1 MDNKIHISINDL
13 NKRQTEIFK
22 SVINTPA
29 SETKYHIIRA
39 SRQSGKSFL
48 IIRLAIY
55 FAFSKPNQ
63 KGGLISASFV
73 QFEKVFKDIIDIC
86 PPGLIHSSSKGINTI
101 IFANGTSLQFFTAK
115 NYNSIVGNTFDF
127 LIGDEVALYPPGAL
141 EIITPTLAAKK
152 EAKAVFASTPRGK
165 NDFYTYCVKGMD
177 TSQSF
182 YKHYRMM
189 YTDNE
194 QYDLREVEEKR
205 KIMPEAIFKTEYLG
219 EFVFGKSSVFGDFAK
234 YQLIKNWILYEGN
247 QLYAGIDWAGDG
259 EDSTMLT
266 IMDAFGKILYMF
278 EPESNNI
285 PEQVNELSLVL
296 KKYNYPITYSECNGL
311 GLGATE
317 MLQLKANNIYKFY
330 MSNTSKNDVVSTFIL
345 NMNENGILLPTVDL
359 FPKLDT
365 EMVAFVVSR
374 TANGSLTYAH
384 SKGFHDDSVDSVL
397 IANYARNKMANIGG
411 VIFDTDDIAEELNSP
426 ILTNEDYNQK
436 IYKEKNSYTSF
447 VDSLYPDD

>member
-1 MDNKIHISINDL
+1 
-13 NKRQTEIFK
+13 
-22 SVINTPA
+22 
-29 SETKYHIIRA
+29 
-39 SRQSGKSFL
+39 
-48 IIRLAIY
+48 
-55 FAFSKPNQ
+55 
-63 KGGLISASFV
+63 
-73 QFEKVFKDIIDIC
+73 
-86 PPGLIHSSSKGINTI
+86 
-101 IFANGTSLQFFTAK
+101 
-115 NYNSIVGNTFDF
+115 
-127 LIGDEVALYPPGAL
+127 
-141 EIITPTLAAKK
+141 
-152 EAKAVFASTPRGK
+152 
-165 NDFYTYCVKGMD
+165 
-177 TSQSF
+177 
-182 YKHYRMM
+182 
-189 YTDNE
+189 
-194 QYDLREVEEKR
+194 
-205 KIMPEAIFKTEYLG
+205 
-219 EFVFGKSSVFGDFAK
+219 VFGKSSVFGDFAK